1 MLKVSATTL
10 QQFVA
15 DAVNIGNFFWTFE
28 FHRVVL
34 QHIAGEVEIFMAYA
48 SRIFLRITSW

>member
-15 DAVNIGNFFWTFE
+15 DAVNIGNFFGLSNFT
-28 FHRVVL
+28 
-34 QHIAGEVEIFMAYA
+34 G
-48 SRIFLRITSW
+48 